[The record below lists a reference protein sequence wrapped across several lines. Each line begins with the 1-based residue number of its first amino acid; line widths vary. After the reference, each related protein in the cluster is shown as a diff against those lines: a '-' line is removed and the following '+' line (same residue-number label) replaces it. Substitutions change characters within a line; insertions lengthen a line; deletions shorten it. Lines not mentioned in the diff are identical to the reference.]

1 MESYSRLSSPA
12 TGLTRRWGFRQLFL
26 GVAALGLAAPAVAD
40 QPAFYG
46 TWLIIGARMAP
57 WAKPGESAFSVA
69 EQHRLIGS
77 KVVYG
82 KTRIW
87 YPPNLIMEA
96 HALLGP
102 GVNCYNQAPIT
113 IGAKAVVSQ
122 GAHLCAGTHDINDP
136 DFQLI
141 AKPIAIGAQAWVAA
155 EAFVGPGVSIGE
167 GAVLGARGVA
177 FRDIEPW
184 AVYAGNP
191 AKKLKDR
198 PRF

>member
-1 MESYSRLSSPA
+1 MSILDARKSKPLEGGASFSLANRAYRALWQVA
-12 TGLTRRWGFRQLFL
+12 WG
-26 GVAALGLAAPAVAD
+26 GLAAWTPPPLFAWRTALLRL
-40 QPAFYG
+40 F
-46 TWLIIGARMAP
+46 GAQIHPTAR
-57 WAKPGESAFSVA
+57 
-69 EQHRLIGS
+69 
-77 KVVYG
+77 VYG
-82 KTRIW
+82 KTRVW
-87 YPPNLIMEA
+87 YPPNLVMDA

-102 GVNCYNQAPIT
+102 GVNCYNQAPISV
-113 IGAKAVVSQ
+113 GAKAIVSQ

-136 DFQLI
+136 NFQLI

>member
-1 MESYSRLSSPA
+1 MAILDARKTKPLEGGASFSLSN
-12 TGLTRRWGFRQLFL
+12 RVYR
-26 GVAALGLAAPAVAD
+26 ALWQVSWAVLAAWTPPPFFAWRTALLRV
-40 QPAFYG
+40 YG
-46 TWLIIGARMAP
+46 ANIAPSAR
-57 WAKPGESAFSVA
+57 
-69 EQHRLIGS
+69 
-77 KVVYG
+77 VYG
-82 KTRIW
+82 KTRVW
-87 YPPNLIMEA
+87 YPPNLTMAEN
-96 HALLGP
+96 ALLGP
-102 GVNCYNQAPIT
+102 GVNCYNQARIS

-136 DFQLI
+136 NFQLI
-141 AKPIAIGAQAWVAA
+141 AKSITIGAGAWVAA
-155 EAFVGPGVSIGE
+155 EAFIGPGVTIGD

>member
-1 MESYSRLSSPA
+1 MAILDARKTKPLEGGASFSLGNRVYRALWQVSWAILASWTPPPLFAWRMALLRLFGA
-12 TGLTRRWGFRQLFL
+12 DI
-26 GVAALGLAAPAVAD
+26 AP
-40 QPAFYG
+40 
-46 TWLIIGARMAP
+46 GAR
-57 WAKPGESAFSVA
+57 
-69 EQHRLIGS
+69 
-77 KVVYG
+77 VYG
-82 KTRIW
+82 KTRVW
-87 YPPNLIMEA
+87 YPANLTMAEN
-96 HALLGP
+96 ALLGP
-102 GVNCYNQAPIT
+102 GVNCYNQARIS

-141 AKPIAIGAQAWVAA
+141 AKPITIGAGAWVAA
-155 EAFVGPGVSIGE
+155 EAFVGPGVSIGD

-191 AKKLKDR
+191 AKRLKDR